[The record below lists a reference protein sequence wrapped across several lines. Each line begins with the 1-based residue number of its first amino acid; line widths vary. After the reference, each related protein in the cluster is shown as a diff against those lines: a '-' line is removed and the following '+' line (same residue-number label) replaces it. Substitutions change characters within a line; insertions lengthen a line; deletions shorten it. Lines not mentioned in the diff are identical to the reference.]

1 MIKRV
6 LIFSIFL
13 ILILIG
19 VLDILCVNS
28 TINDA
33 IAKTN
38 EIDSLLDENANL
50 NLLKEKANNLEK
62 DWVKKEK
69 YVTIFTYYRD
79 VDPLGKQI
87 SLVQMLINENKLDDA
102 KVEIGSL
109 KYLLNSAKK
118 VSEFSLDNIF

>member
-1 MIKRV
+1 MV
-6 LIFSIFL
+6 LTF
-13 ILILIG
+13 
-19 VLDILCVNS
+19 
-28 TINDA
+28 
-33 IAKTN
+33 
-38 EIDSLLDENANL
+38 L
-50 NLLKEKANNLEK
+50 NLIKEKANNLEK